1 MQLATIKRIY
11 MTFNDYKYKLQ
22 CETLRLL
29 YAYPGLSYNVAY
41 DFALSNMQ
49 YDDNKIK
56 GWSNE

>member
-1 MQLATIKRIY
+1 MHLTTIKRNS
-11 MTFNDYKYKLQ
+11 MQFNEYKYKLQ

-29 YAYPGLSYNVAY
+29 YTYEGLSYEVAY
-41 DFALSNMQ
+41 DIALSNLQ